1 MKDNADQKKTKIMR
15 HDNIHKGWIFI
26 TYFKCEQHK
35 SIDIIVFDKFLT
47 QVYVFYFVQVM
58 FIPKLIKFGWIDSFW
73 SLIFTKT
80 VARPVFRWAFLNN
93 SKSQPSSSRS
103 KLNWN
108 ILSLKID
115 KFVKANYKGR
125 CKNQNLNKVALIA
138 SNFSSKYKNSSSA

>member
-1 MKDNADQKKTKIMR
+1 MRKTLFRKKLWGMIISIKDEFSLLRQ
-15 HDNIHKGWIFI
+15 IFD
-26 TYFKCEQHK
+26 TCVCF
-35 SIDIIVFDKFLT
+35 
-47 QVYVFYFVQVM
+47 FYFVQVM
-58 FIPKLIKFGWIDSFW
+58 FIPKLIKFVWVDSFW

-108 ILSLKID
+108 ILALKID

-125 CKNQNLNKVALIA
+125 CKNQNLNKIALIA
-138 SNFSSKYKNSSSA
+138 SKFSSKYKNSSSA